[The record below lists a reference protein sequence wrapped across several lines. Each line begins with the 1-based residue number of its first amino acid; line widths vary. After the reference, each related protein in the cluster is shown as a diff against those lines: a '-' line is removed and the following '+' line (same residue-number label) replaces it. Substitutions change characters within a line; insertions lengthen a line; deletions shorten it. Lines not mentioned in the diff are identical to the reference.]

1 MLNIFKGNNV
11 MRPLVRFYNRGEISI
26 SFWMMKSD
34 RQLTTIQLDLFV
46 CFYFHTWDI
55 LPYHPN
61 TFREISFQFQPIK
74 AEFLS
79 EGPIIGIDLDN
90 FDQ

>member
-1 MLNIFKGNNV
+1 
-11 MRPLVRFYNRGEISI
+11 
-26 SFWMMKSD
+26 MMKSD

-61 TFREISFQFQPIK
+61 TFREISFQFQPMK
-74 AEFLS
+74 AEVLL

-90 FDQ
+90 LINSCQNTQLSEIDNRQQKYFPDR